1 MKIID
6 LTKTLSEQT
15 EVYAG
20 DPPFA
25 RSHMMRLPGDICNL
39 SRMELCLHTG
49 THADAPFHFIENGE
63 TVDMLSPEHFAGRA
77 YVASIEAQ
85 GGIIKTGDI
94 KEALTYLDG
103 ENIFILY
110 SGHES
115 FDDIPV
121 FENEIGALL
130 SSCGIITFASDLP
143 SIEPAL
149 AMHCDLLGRGIV
161 IIEALTALSS
171 LPEKHIFFS
180 AAPLKIKDGD
190 GAPLR
195 AFAFVR

>member
-1 MKIID
+1 MKIVD

-25 RSHMMRLPGDICNL
+25 RSLIMRLPGDMCNV

-49 THADAPFHFIENGE
+49 THADAPFHFIENGD
-63 TVDMLSPEHFAGRA
+63 TVDMLSLEHFAGRA
-77 YVASIEAQ
+77 YAAHIEAED
-85 GGIIKTGDI
+85 GIIKTDDI
-94 KEALTYLDG
+94 REALTCLDG
-103 ENIFILY
+103 ERIFILY
-110 SGHES
+110 SGHEG

-121 FENEIGALL
+121 FENEIGTLL
-130 SSCGIITFASDLP
+130 ASYGIITFASDLP
-143 SIEPAL
+143 SVEPAE
-149 AMHCDLLGRGIV
+149 AMHLDLLGRGIV
-161 IIEALTALSS
+161 IIEALTALGS

>member
-1 MKIID
+1 MKIYD

-25 RSHMMRLPGDICNL
+25 RSHMMRLPGDMCNV
-39 SRMELCLHTG
+39 SYINLCLHTG
-49 THADAPFHFIENGE
+49 THADAPFHFIENGD
-63 TVDMLSPEHFAGRA
+63 TVDMLSLEHFAGRA
-77 YVASIEAQ
+77 YVATIKADD
-85 GGIIKTGDI
+85 GIIKTDDI
-94 KEALTYLDG
+94 REALTCLEG

-115 FDDIPV
+115 FDNIPV

-130 SSCGIITFASDLP
+130 ASYGINTFASDLT
-143 SIEPAL
+143 SVEPAEV
-149 AMHCDLLGRGIV
+149 MHRDLLGRGIV

-180 AAPLKIKDGD
+180 AAPLKIKGGD
-190 GAPLR
+190 GAPIR
-195 AFAFVR
+195 AYAIVE

>member
-1 MKIID
+1 MKIYD

-20 DPPFA
+20 DPPFS
-25 RSHMMRLPGDICNL
+25 RSNMMRLPGDMCNL

-49 THADAPFHFIENGE
+49 THADAPFHFIENGD
-63 TVDMLSPEHFAGRA
+63 TVDMLPPEHFAGRA
-77 YVASIEAQ
+77 YAAHIEAQ
-85 GGIIKTGDI
+85 NGVIKTDDI

-115 FDDIPV
+115 FEDMPV

-130 SSCGIITFASDLP
+130 ASYGIITFASDLP
-143 SIEPAL
+143 SVEPAE
-149 AMHCDLLGRGIV
+149 AMHRDLLGRGII
-161 IIEALTALSS
+161 IIEALTALGS
-171 LPEKHIFFS
+171 LPEKHIFLS

-195 AFAFVR
+195 ALAFVL

>member
-1 MKIID
+1 MKIYD
-6 LTKTLSEQT
+6 LTKTLSGQT

-25 RSHMMRLPGDICNL
+25 RSLMMRMPGDMCNL

-63 TVDMLSPEHFAGRA
+63 TVDMLSLEHFAGRA
-77 YVASIEAQ
+77 YVAHIGAED
-85 GGIIKTGDI
+85 GIIKTDDI
-94 KEALTYLDG
+94 REALAYLDG
-103 ENIFILY
+103 EKIFILY

-115 FDDIPV
+115 FDGMPV
-121 FENEIGALL
+121 FESGIGALL
-130 SSCGIITFASDLP
+130 ASYGIITFASDLP
-143 SIEPAL
+143 SVEPAESV
-149 AMHCDLLGRGIV
+149 HRDLLGRGIV
-161 IIEALTALSS
+161 IIEALTALEL

-195 AFAFVR
+195 AFAFVQ